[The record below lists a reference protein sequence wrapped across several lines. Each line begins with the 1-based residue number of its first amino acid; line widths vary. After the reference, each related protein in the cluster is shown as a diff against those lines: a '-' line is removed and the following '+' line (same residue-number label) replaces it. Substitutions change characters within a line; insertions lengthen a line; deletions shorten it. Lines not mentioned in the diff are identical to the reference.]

1 MRGVVGKRHD
11 DGAPSGA
18 SAAEVRRDE
27 FLAMLSH
34 ELRNPLSAIVSA
46 VALLEAEHDRPQSR
60 EIDVIKR
67 QSRHMVRLLDDLLE
81 ASRIDRNKIE
91 IVRRILD
98 VRSVVDDAVSAMRA
112 RFVERG
118 VSLSTDQSATAI
130 RVDGDA
136 ARLLQVVVNLL
147 SNAVKF
153 TPCGG
158 SVALGAR
165 AHDGDAV
172 ISVRDDGVGIAPDMI
187 ANVFDLFFQA
197 KPSLAR
203 TDGGVG
209 VGLALVRRVVELH
222 GGHVVAKSDGPGRG
236 SEFVVYIPLA
246 RDPCEIP
253 EPASSM
259 RGSIPT
265 PGKTIVLVDD
275 NADSCAMM
283 EELLRREGYD
293 VASAHDG
300 ESGLELIDSRDP
312 EIAIID
318 IGLPGLSGYEV
329 AQRVRSECR
338 HPDIFLIALTGYG
351 AADDRRAALETGF
364 DRHLV
369 KPVSSSELSR
379 VLRRPRRPNTQNG
392 LEPSSSSVRQS
403 REP

>member
-1 MRGVVGKRHD
+1 
-11 DGAPSGA
+11 
-18 SAAEVRRDE
+18 
-27 FLAMLSH
+27 MLSH

-46 VALLEAEHDRPQSR
+46 VALLEAEREGGRSR

-91 IVRRILD
+91 LVRRVMDL
-98 VRSVVDDAVSAMRA
+98 RSVIDDAISAMRA

-118 VSLSTDQSATAI
+118 VSLAI
-130 RVDGDA
+130 DPSPTPLRIDGDA

-153 TPCGG
+153 TPTGG
-158 SVALGAR
+158 SVLLSAR
-165 AHDGDAV
+165 AHDGDGIV
-172 ISVRDDGVGIAPDMI
+172 SVRDDGIGIDPGEI
-187 ANVFDLFFQA
+187 GKVFELFFQA
-197 KPSLAR
+197 KPNLAR

-209 VGLALVRRVVELH
+209 VGLALARRVVELH

-246 RDPCEIP
+246 RDALEIP
-253 EPASSM
+253 ETPSSM
-259 RGSIPT
+259 RGSMPS

-300 ESGLELIDSRDP
+300 QSGLELIDRRDP

-318 IGLPGLSGYEV
+318 IGLPGLSGYEI
-329 AQRVRSECR
+329 ARRVRTECR

-369 KPVSSSELSR
+369 KPVSSSELTR
-379 VLRRPRRPNTQNG
+379 VLRRPRSPSTHNG
-392 LEPSSSSVRQS
+392 LEPATSTVKMARALRPPRQ
-403 REP
+403 P

>member
-1 MRGVVGKRHD
+1 
-11 DGAPSGA
+11 
-18 SAAEVRRDE
+18 
-27 FLAMLSH
+27 MLSH

-46 VALLEAEHDRPQSR
+46 VALLEAEREGVTSR

-91 IVRRILD
+91 LVRRVIDL
-98 VRSVVDDAVSAMRA
+98 RSVIDDAISAMRA

-118 VSLSTDQSATAI
+118 VSLTTDPSPTPL

-153 TPCGG
+153 TPTGG
-158 SVALGAR
+158 SVLLTAR
-165 AHDGDAV
+165 AHDGDAIV
-172 ISVRDDGVGIAPDMI
+172 SVRDDGVGIDASEI
-187 ANVFDLFFQA
+187 GKVFELFFQA

-209 VGLALVRRVVELH
+209 VGLALARRVAELH
-222 GGHVVAKSDGPGRG
+222 GGHVVAKSGGLGRG
-236 SEFVVYIPLA
+236 SEFIVYIPLA
-246 RDPCEIP
+246 RDALEIP
-253 EPASSM
+253 ETPSSM
-259 RGSIPT
+259 RGSMPS

-300 ESGLELIDSRDP
+300 QSGLELIDRRDP

-318 IGLPGLSGYEV
+318 IGLPGLSGYEI
-329 AQRVRSECR
+329 ARRVRTECR

-369 KPVSSSELSR
+369 KPVSSSELTR
-379 VLRRPRRPNTQNG
+379 VLRRPRRPNTQTG
-392 LEPSSSSVRQS
+392 LEPASHPRIDRGARPPRQT
-403 REP
+403 

>member
-1 MRGVVGKRHD
+1 
-11 DGAPSGA
+11 
-18 SAAEVRRDE
+18 
-27 FLAMLSH
+27 MLSH

-46 VALLEAEHDRPQSR
+46 VALLEAEQGDTTSR

-91 IVRRILD
+91 LVRRVIDLRA
-98 VRSVVDDAVSAMRA
+98 VIDDAVSAMRA

-118 VSLSTDQSATAI
+118 VSLATEASPTPL
-130 RVDGDA
+130 RVEGDA

-153 TPCGG
+153 TPTGG
-158 SVALGAR
+158 SVLLTTR
-165 AHDGDAV
+165 AHDGDAIV
-172 ISVRDDGVGIAPDMI
+172 SVRDDGVGIDPAELGK
-187 ANVFDLFFQA
+187 VFDLFFQA

-209 VGLALVRRVVELH
+209 VGLALARRVAELH
-222 GGHVVAKSDGPGRG
+222 GGHVVAKSEGAGRG
-236 SEFVVYIPLA
+236 SEFTVYIPLA
-246 RDPCEIP
+246 RDALEIP
-253 EPASSM
+253 ETPSSM
-259 RGSIPT
+259 RGTMPA

-300 ESGLELIDSRDP
+300 QSGLELIDRRDP

-318 IGLPGLSGYEV
+318 IGLPGLSGYEI
-329 AQRVRSECR
+329 ARRVRTECR

-369 KPVSSSELSR
+369 KPVSSSELAR
-379 VLRRPRRPNTQNG
+379 VLRRPRSPATQNG
-392 LEPSSSSVRQS
+392 LEPTSPVKIERAARPPRQT
-403 REP
+403 